1 MQFCTAIH
9 IATEYGGTAMNGSV
23 ALAVTHHD
31 PEQRMERQI
40 AQWLPVLQQYYAH
53 LAIIVTADT
62 NYNAWITPAAA
73 LSVQQL
79 PAQFPAGMAALGQIR
94 QMVVQQAW
102 QHAPHISH
110 VHLCD
115 FDRILHWVAHY
126 PVELAH
132 VVAHITH
139 ADLTVLG
146 RTPRAFATHP
156 RTQRDTESLINHVF
170 ELASGRAWD
179 VTAASR
185 GLSRRASAYLAERCA
200 DPTVGVDCAWVLC
213 ALQQPELV
221 VAYSATEG
229 LEFETA
235 DRYPAEIAAAGSVSA
250 WIATLDASPQ
260 QWLQR
265 LQVAM
270 LEVASINQFGDHAQC
285 GER

>member
-1 MQFCTAIH
+1 MQFRTAIH
-9 IATEYGGTAMNGSV
+9 IAIEHGGTAMNGSV

-31 PEQRMERQI
+31 PDQRMERQI
-40 AQWLPVLQQYYAH
+40 AQWLPVLQQHYAH

-62 NYNAWITPAAA
+62 SYAAPTKPSAA

-79 PAQFPAGMAALGQIR
+79 PEQFPAGMAALGHVR

-115 FDRILHWVAHY
+115 FDRILHWIEHY
-126 PVELAH
+126 PVELAQ
-132 VVAHITH
+132 VVAQITH
-139 ADLTVLG
+139 ADFTVLG
-146 RTPRAFATHP
+146 RTPRAFASHP
-156 RTQRDTESLINHVF
+156 RTQRDTEALINHVF
-170 ELASGRAWD
+170 ALASGQAWD

-213 ALQQPELV
+213 ALQQPELI
-221 VAYSATEG
+221 VAYYATEG

-235 DRYPAEIAAAGSVSA
+235 DRYPAEIAAAGGVDA

-260 QWLQR
+260 QWWLR
-265 LQVAM
+265 MQVAV
-270 LEVASINQFGDHAQC
+270 LEVASINQFGDHARC
-285 GER
+285 A